1 MVAVEPISLLLAPHG
16 RKYGEII
23 SKAKPFRQ
31 EQRHHKLIRTL
42 HRANDGCS
50 RYPEVNL
57 FAASK
62 QAARILTVWYIL
74 GKIDA

>member
-16 RKYGEII
+16 RKDGEII
-23 SKAKPFRQ
+23 SKAKPFGKNSDTPSSSGRFI
-31 EQRHHKLIRTL
+31 EPMM
-42 HRANDGCS
+42 G
-50 RYPEVNL
+50 YPEVNL